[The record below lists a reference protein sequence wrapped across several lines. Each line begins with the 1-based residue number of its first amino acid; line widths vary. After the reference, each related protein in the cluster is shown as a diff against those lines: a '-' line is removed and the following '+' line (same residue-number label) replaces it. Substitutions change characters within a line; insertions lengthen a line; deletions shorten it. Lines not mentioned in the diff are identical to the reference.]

1 MILNHLNDSDRVA
14 GLHPL
19 LPRLFDY
26 VKTHDLSAVPAGR
39 IELCGDDLFINV
51 ADATLVLPEAQ
62 KLEVHRAYMD
72 VHIPLSGV
80 EIVGCRPLSDIDV
93 EPDAPFDE
101 EKDFALYS
109 AYAKS
114 YFNVHPGEFLIFYPE
129 DAHAPIIGKGTLRKL
144 IAKVRL

>member
-14 GLHPL
+14 ALHPL

-39 IELCGDDLFINV
+39 IEICGADLFINV
-51 ADATLVLPEAQ
+51 ADAQLVAPEAQ
-62 KLEVHRAYMD
+62 KLEVHRAYLD

-80 EIVGCRPLSDIDV
+80 EVVGWRPLSTI
-93 EPDAPFDE
+93 EAAPDAPFDE
-101 EKDFALYS
+101 ENDFALYS
-109 AYAKS
+109 VYPKT
-114 YFNVHPGEFLIFYPE
+114 FVEVRPGEFLIVYPE

-144 IAKVRL
+144 VAKVRL